1 MPKAQDTGPTE
12 RYLALPTKEGITLL
26 RVGGALLWVDGG
38 VFLSVYKDIVSFV
51 LFLAS
56 FTKIL
61 ITLNTEISHITSTHG
76 TFYVML
82 AARSVVHHCTWFVLL
97 CICQMI

>member
-1 MPKAQDTGPTE
+1 MPKALDTGPTE

-51 LFLAS
+51 LYKDPHYTEHRNKSHYFH
-56 FTKIL
+56 TRNIL
-61 ITLNTEISHITSTHG
+61 RNAGRALRRPSLHLVSVTVYLPNDLTE
-76 TFYVML
+76 
-82 AARSVVHHCTWFVLL
+82 
-97 CICQMI
+97 